1 MAPAEIYGAAS
12 GPEGGISEK
21 SHDAVPTIV
30 TATDAPIP
38 AAESVV
44 DLLSEEARP
53 VDPVAA
59 KRVLRKIDRFLLP
72 VLVVGYGLTYWDKA
86 ILGSAALF
94 GMTTDLELSVIDP
107 VTGAKDTSRLSWAT
121 SLFYFGQLA
130 GSLPMSYLVQ
140 HLPTRYVLGP
150 GIMVWA
156 VVCAATA
163 GVTTWQGLYV
173 QRFFLGFFES
183 IIPTSF
189 LLIVGSFY
197 TQAEQTLRQCW
208 WWTASGWFIL
218 IGGGL
223 NYGFAQ
229 IKTGGLHSWQYIYI
243 FAGALT
249 FLFGLLGFFIPS
261 SPVDAWILT
270 PEERV
275 VAVERLRAGQTGVRN
290 PEIKVSQIR
299 EAILDVKVWLIA
311 LIMASGYTVNGA
323 VTGFG
328 PLIVSTFGF
337 STLDSIL
344 LQFPLGIISACS
356 MLLAG
361 WIGSRVPNVRL
372 IIVVIAC
379 LPTMAAFII
388 IWKSHWSSHAA
399 APVIGYSL
407 MGCFS
412 PVVSMALV
420 LASTNVAGGT
430 KKSFMTGVL
439 FVAYCVGNIVGPQ
452 MIRSQTVKQ
461 HYPALWGGLLGC
473 YSITILSAAALY
485 FVLHRENKKREAL
498 DMDEAE
504 RSKLSFKDL
513 TDKQNKYFRYAL

>member
-1 MAPAEIYGAAS
+1 MVTTEGIHNAPVVPEASGIPLEKSNDAEAATVSAPA
-12 GPEGGISEK
+12 PESPSE
-21 SHDAVPTIV
+21 TG
-30 TATDAPIP
+30 
-38 AAESVV
+38 E
-44 DLLSEEARP
+44 LLSEEARQI
-53 VDPVAA
+53 DPLAA

-72 VLVVGYGLTYWDKA
+72 TLVLGYGLTYWDKA

-94 GMTTDLELSVIDP
+94 GMTTDLELAVINP

-121 SLFYFGQLA
+121 SLFYFGQLV
-130 GSLPMSYLVQ
+130 GSFPMSYLVQ
-140 HLPTRYVLGP
+140 HAPTRYVLGP
-150 GIMVWA
+150 GIMLWA
-156 VVCAATA
+156 VVCATTA

-197 TQAEQTLRQCW
+197 TQSEQTLRQSW
-208 WWTASGWFIL
+208 WWTASGWFVI
-218 IGGGL
+218 IGGAL

-249 FLFGLLGFFIPS
+249 FLFGILGFFIPS

-270 PEERV
+270 PAERV

-290 PEIKVSQIR
+290 PEIKLSQIK
-299 EAILDVKVWLIA
+299 EAVTDVKVWLIA

-344 LQFPLGIISACS
+344 LQFPLGLISACS
-356 MLLAG
+356 MLFAG
-361 WIGSRVPNVRL
+361 WIGSRVPNIRL
-372 IIVVIAC
+372 IIVMLAC

-388 IWKSHWSSHAA
+388 IWKSHWSNHAA

-407 MGCFS
+407 MGFFS
-412 PVVSMALV
+412 PVVSMSLV
-420 LASTNVAGGT
+420 LASTNIAGGT
-430 KKSFMTGVL
+430 KKSFMSGVL

-461 HYPALWGGLLGC
+461 HYPALWGGLLGW
-473 YSITILSAAALY
+473 
-485 FVLHRENKKREAL
+485 
-498 DMDEAE
+498 
-504 RSKLSFKDL
+504 
-513 TDKQNKYFRYAL
+513 